1 MQDKKYDTFLSYQFT
16 GIDPEIRKENISK
29 IINLLESEGRKVFC
43 SDILE
48 EEFDKR
54 NLSLEERYQECLR
67 VQESQDFKEIVF
79 FVMDKPESKGMKL
92 ELEKAKERIMN
103 DTAERMQASEIK
115 EIKGSVKGFKFR
127 QKGGVESIKWLIEFN
142 KIDNVINEEDFD
154 FVPAEFIEEKT
165 IKIVDKKAL
174 SEHIRKVGEL
184 HCAKKEERE
193 SYLAIV

>member
-79 FVMDKPESKGMKL
+79 FVMDKPD
-92 ELEKAKERIMN
+92 KARANTARQERKSSRRN
-103 DTAERMQASEIK
+103 CFLGNT
-115 EIKGSVKGFKFR
+115 
-127 QKGGVESIKWLIEFN
+127 
-142 KIDNVINEEDFD
+142 
-154 FVPAEFIEEKT
+154 
-165 IKIVDKKAL
+165 KK
-174 SEHIRKVGEL
+174 
-184 HCAKKEERE
+184 
-193 SYLAIV
+193 

>member
-92 ELEKAKERIMN
+92 ELEKAKER
-103 DTAERMQASEIK
+103 K
-115 EIKGSVKGFKFR
+115 
-127 QKGGVESIKWLIEFN
+127 QKGRLIILENVEKDEELEWLKPFKEFCNN
-142 KIDNVINEEDFD
+142 KIQI
-154 FVPAEFIEEKT
+154 
-165 IKIVDKKAL
+165 L
-174 SEHIRKVGEL
+174 
-184 HCAKKEERE
+184 
-193 SYLAIV
+193 